1 MKLVSFFNSEFLSIY
16 VKKFLIYLS
25 AFVILSL
32 YFILTILILPS
43 EFLMT
48 EQLVPEPSFTAI
60 LSETNIV
67 LGDSFRLDIVSVNNG
82 DYADI
87 HIVSVAFPDLTRI
100 DDVVKIATYDFT
112 LSPSYIYVDDEI
124 GSKYSGGVETALAQ
138 YPSIEAMSRPLKSDM
153 STHFDLVVTPQ
164 ELGLFHIYVKSIGIP
179 HTSDLSHYPYSG
191 ILDHQNEYVSVYSVT
206 VNP

>member
-1 MKLVSFFNSEFLSIY
+1 MKFVSFFNSEFLSIY

-32 YFILTILILPS
+32 YFILTIFILPS

-60 LSETNIV
+60 LSKTNIA
-67 LGDSFRLDIVSVNNG
+67 LGDSFRLDIVSMNNG

-87 HIVSVAFPDLTRI
+87 HIVSVAFPDLSRI
-100 DDVVKIATYDFT
+100 NDVVKITTYDFT

-124 GSKYSGGVETALAQ
+124 GSKYSGGVETTLAQ
-138 YPSIEAMSRPLKSDM
+138 YPSIEAMSRPLKPDVT
-153 STHFDLVVTPQ
+153 THFDLLITPQ
-164 ELGLFHIYVKSIGIP
+164 ELGIFNIYVKSIGIP